1 MSEFL
6 DWLGLKSKQQR
17 KEEARK
23 YDLWAF
29 PYGPEQKKAV
39 IRLLQALLPEE
50 KPKLALMIY
59 LAGKQGYVGG
69 DPIKDRDPKACS
81 FEKKLFY
88 ARCAMENMLRG
99 KYQKLLPRYMA
110 LIIADQQVDETLNYP
125 TVEALRQ
132 AAQELEPQLK

>member
-29 PYGPEQKKAV
+29 PYGPEQKKVV
-39 IRLLQALLPEE
+39 IRLLQTLLPEE

-59 LAGKQGYVGG
+59 LAGKQGYAGG
-69 DPIKDRDPKACS
+69 DPIKDRAPKECS
-81 FEKKLFY
+81 FEKRLYY
-88 ARCAMENMLRG
+88 ARWAMENMLRG
-99 KYQKLLPRYMA
+99 KYKKLLPRYMA
-110 LIIADQQVDETLNYP
+110 LIIADQQVDASLNYP
-125 TVEALRQ
+125 SVEELRQ
-132 AAQELEPQLK
+132 AAMTLEPQLK